1 VNLDRR
7 LLPPGPARRHLG
19 SAVGLGLA
27 AAALGLV
34 QAWLLSGAIEG
45 VLLGATMAA
54 IGGLVLGILAAA
66 VGRAAAATA
75 AEVSGARLAGA
86 VKVRLRDALV
96 ERLLRL
102 GPRFAAGERSGE
114 LAHTLVPGV
123 ESLDGYLA
131 QYLPQLALAV
141 LVPLLVLALVF
152 AADPLSGLVLLV
164 TLPLVPLFMSLLG
177 ARAREETTRQW
188 RVLARLAAQFL
199 DSLRGLPTL
208 KALGRARAAGDE
220 LAAAGESYRSVT
232 MKVLRAAF
240 LSALV
245 LELLATVGTAL
256 VAVEVGLRVLYARMP
271 YRAALFVL
279 LMAPEFYRPL
289 RALGASFHAGLA
301 GREAS
306 LRVFEI
312 LETPVPES
320 PVTAAVPDGPFAV
333 DFERVSFAYAPAG
346 RPALEDVSFRMGPGT
361 TLALVGPSGA
371 GKSTAASLLLRF
383 VEPTGGAV
391 LVNGRPL
398 SATSPDEW
406 RRRVAWVPQ
415 APRLFAGSIRD
426 NIALG
431 RPDAGEDA
439 IREAA
444 RLAHADGFIGA
455 LPRGYETPLGED
467 GVGLSGG
474 QAQRLAL
481 ARAFLKDAPVL
492 VLDEPTSHLDP
503 RSEAEIVEAMA
514 RLRRG
519 RTVLLVAHRLTT
531 VLTADRVVV
540 LDRGRVQEQGTPGG
554 LAAAG
559 GTYASLVAAW
569 AGRATSR
576 AHP

>member
-1 VNLDRR
+1 
-7 LLPPGPARRHLG
+7 
-19 SAVGLGLA
+19 VGFGLA

-34 QAWLLSGAIEG
+34 QAWLLSGAIDG
-45 VLLGATMAA
+45 VLRGAARAA

-66 VGRAAAATA
+66 LGRAAAAVA
-75 AEVSGARLAGA
+75 ADVSGAHLAGA
-86 VKVRLRDALV
+86 VKIRLRDALV

-114 LAHTLVPGV
+114 LAHTLVQGV

-208 KALGRARAAGDE
+208 KAFGRAIAAADE
-220 LAAAGESYRSVT
+220 LAAVGESYRSVT

-289 RALGASFHAGLA
+289 RTLGASFHAGLA

-306 LRVFEI
+306 QRVFEI
-312 LETPVPES
+312 LETPAPEIQ
-320 PVTAAVPDGPFAV
+320 VAAAVPDGPLAV
-333 DFERVSFAYAPAG
+333 AFERVSFAYPPAG
-346 RPALEDVSFRMGPGT
+346 RPALDGVSFRMGAGT

-383 VEPTGGAV
+383 VEPTRGAV

-415 APRLFAGSIRD
+415 APRLFAGSVRD

-444 RLAHADGFIGA
+444 RLAHADGFISA
-455 LPRGYETPLGED
+455 LARGYDTPLGED

-481 ARAFLKDAPVL
+481 ARAFLKEAPVL

-531 VLTADRVVV
+531 VLTADQVVV
-540 LDRGRVQEQGTPGG
+540 LDRGRVHEQGTPGA

-559 GTYASLVAAW
+559 GTYASLLAAW
-569 AGRATSR
+569 EGRATSR
-576 AHP
+576 VHP